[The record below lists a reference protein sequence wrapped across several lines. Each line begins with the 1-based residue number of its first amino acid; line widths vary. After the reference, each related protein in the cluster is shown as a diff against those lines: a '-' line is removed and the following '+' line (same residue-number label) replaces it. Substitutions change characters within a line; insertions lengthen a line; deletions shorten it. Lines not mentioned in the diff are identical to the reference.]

1 MRIHRHRQRK
11 PQLNVQQYHVNETI
25 TAPEVRVIDEEG
37 VTLGVMPTAKAIQT
51 AHERGADL
59 VEVFPKAEPPVC
71 KLLDYGHFKYQKEK
85 EARKQKAQSH
95 EVDVK
100 GIRLSLRIGEHD
112 LEIRHQQAK
121 KFLERGDKVKIEM
134 VLRGREKGHRAVA
147 SEVVNKLVDKL
158 RADYPLR
165 IEQPISYMAGRMT
178 MIIARG

>member
-11 PQLNVQQYHVNETI
+11 PQLQVQQYRVNLAI
-25 TAPEVRVIDEEG
+25 TAPEVRVIDENG
-37 VTLGVMPTAKAIQT
+37 QMLGILPTAKAVQ
-51 AHERGADL
+51 AANERGLDL
-59 VEVFPKAEPPVC
+59 VEVFPTAEPPVC
-71 KLLDYGHFKYQKEK
+71 KVLDYGHFRYQKEK

-95 EVDVK
+95 EVEVK

-134 VLRGREKGHRAVA
+134 VLRGREKGHRELAA
-147 SEVVNKLVDKL
+147 EVVNKLVEKL

-165 IEQPISYMAGRMT
+165 IEQPISYMGGRMT
-178 MIIARG
+178 MTLARG